1 MRVADGPGGVAL
13 TVFACSSAIVVY
25 TFAGYPAII
34 GLTARLRPR
43 PVRADPDHAP
53 RVTMIIAAHNE
64 QDIIEAKLADTL
76 ALDYPVGLLQ
86 VVVVTD
92 GSDDATPQRARAVP
106 GVTVLHEPQRRG
118 KLVAMNRAFDAT
130 DGDVVVFSDANNRY
144 SPTALRELVAPFAD
158 PEVGVVTGRKVIDD
172 GSGRALDRAE
182 GLYWRYESQI
192 KAWESAAGSVTAAA
206 GEILAF
212 RRAAYRRPQ
221 PGTLVEDLVG
231 VLLAAEEGWRIVYA
245 PAAVSL
251 ERASSTTAD
260 EAVRRTRLVAGRW
273 QVIWQLL
280 PRLAVRR
287 PCLAWQVASHKAARP
302 LIPWALASLAA
313 STAALAPQARWARRF
328 GAAQGA
334 FYAAAVAG
342 WHDERR
348 GRRNR
353 WTYLPYYFCRMNLA
367 ALAGLR
373 HVLASDDRG
382 LWERVSRG

>member
-1 MRVADGPGGVAL
+1 M
-13 TVFACSSAIVVY
+13 
-25 TFAGYPAII
+25 
-34 GLTARLRPR
+34 
-43 PVRADPDHAP
+43 
-53 RVTMIIAAHNE
+53 
-64 QDIIEAKLADTL
+64 
-76 ALDYPVGLLQ
+76 
-86 VVVVTD
+86 
-92 GSDDATPQRARAVP
+92 
-106 GVTVLHEPQRRG
+106 
-118 KLVAMNRAFDAT
+118 
-130 DGDVVVFSDANNRY
+130 
-144 SPTALRELVAPFAD
+144 
-158 PEVGVVTGRKVIDD
+158 
-172 GSGRALDRAE
+172 
-182 GLYWRYESQI
+182 
-192 KAWESAAGSVTAAA
+192 
-206 GEILAF
+206 
-212 RRAAYRRPQ
+212 
-221 PGTLVEDLVG
+221 
-231 VLLAAEEGWRIVYA
+231 LAAEDGWRIVYA

-287 PCLAWQVASHKAARP
+287 PRLAWQVASHKAARP
-302 LIPWALASLAA
+302 LIPWALAALAA

-334 FYAAAVAG
+334 FYATAVAG

-373 HVLASDDRG
+373 HVLASDDCG